1 MARKRRVKKLEE
13 MSTPELAKEAA
24 RLIKTCKRQMAE
36 TEQQVFKLAAMLGVH
51 IRLVNGK
58 PRRVS

>member
-13 MSTPELAKEAA
+13 MSSPELAREAA
-24 RLIKTCKRQMAE
+24 RLIKTCKKQLAE
-36 TEQQVFKLAAMLGVH
+36 TEQQVSQLAAMLGVH
-51 IRLVNGK
+51 IRLVNGR

>member
-1 MARKRRVKKLEE
+1 VKKLEE